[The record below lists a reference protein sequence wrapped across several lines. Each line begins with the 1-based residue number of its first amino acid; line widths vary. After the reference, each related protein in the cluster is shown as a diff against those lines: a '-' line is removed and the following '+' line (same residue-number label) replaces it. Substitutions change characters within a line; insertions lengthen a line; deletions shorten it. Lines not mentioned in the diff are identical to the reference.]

1 MHASI
6 ARLPM
11 PGELLIASRALPRL
25 GELLACLSPEVELRL
40 LEGEADPLPPI
51 AAALAIDALE
61 ALHLVG
67 IGAPGELCITDA
79 PAIDA
84 EVARGLR
91 PAASRRLEINL
102 GASRVGAGVRGRHF
116 LQVLAESTCARILAS
131 DGDVGGP
138 DAGASWDLGLAA
150 RPRASTPFA
159 RPGRDALRLPFAQ
172 ALPMEPVR
180 T

>member
-67 IGAPGELCITDA
+67 IG
-79 PAIDA
+79 
-84 EVARGLR
+84 
-91 PAASRRLEINL
+91 
-102 GASRVGAGVRGRHF
+102 
-116 LQVLAESTCARILAS
+116 
-131 DGDVGGP
+131 
-138 DAGASWDLGLAA
+138 
-150 RPRASTPFA
+150 RASC
-159 RPGRDALRLPFAQ
+159 RER
-172 ALPMEPVR
+172 VCHNV
-180 T
+180 